1 VPPPEG
7 PHNVQHMLALAIDSL
22 ASSEPETTTENR
34 LDQLEKRFEEQ
45 AAASRELR
53 DRLENHEKVMQ
64 ERMDE
69 MFRLLHQ
76 VLAHKVQSSSD

>member
-1 VPPPEG
+1 
-7 PHNVQHMLALAIDSL
+7 MLALAIDSL